1 MEFCP
6 RCHTRLTPSPR
17 RLHVLV
23 CPRCGYEQAETDRP
37 RRPPITRQVLDDRI
51 VVLTQDEAR
60 LRVLPTVRADCP
72 RCDGQRAYHWTM
84 YLGDEEET
92 LIEVQVFKCTQCG
105 QTWREKG

>member
-17 RLHVLV
+17 RLHALV
-23 CPRCGYEQAETDRP
+23 CSRCGYEQAEAARP
-37 RRPPITRQVLDDRI
+37 RQPPLTGQTSDDSI
-51 VVLTQDEAR
+51 VVINPNEDKLC
-60 LRVLPTVRADCP
+60 VLPSVRADCP
-72 RCDGQRAYHWTM
+72 RCDGTRAYQWTM